1 MKKVTAAIILKR
13 NNVLLS
19 RRKKGQTL
27 EGYWEF
33 PGGKIEE
40 NETPQ
45 ECLERELY
53 EELGVRAT
61 AGKVIAESIYEY
73 DHGVIK
79 LLGIETR
86 VKKENFTLSVHDKV
100 EWVQITNLMN
110 YKLAPADIDI
120 AKVIIEKYAN
130 V

>member
-1 MKKVTAAIILKR
+1 MKKVTAAIIIKR

-19 RRKKGQTL
+19 RRRKGQVL

-73 DHGVIK
+73 GHGIIK
-79 LLGIETR
+79 LLGIETK
-86 VKKENFTLSVHDKV
+86 VMKENFTLSVHDKV
-100 EWVQITNLMN
+100 EWVHITNLLN

-120 AKVIIEKYAN
+120 AKVIMEKHAN